1 MAFYFATGP
10 DQLANLL
17 SVRLVTLLV
26 LFLDPLLNFEHEPRQ
41 FFGACGE
48 PAIPL
53 HLSNQHSRSAFPRE
67 LLPSICERIR
77 AAVAPPASLLV
88 ESARF
93 SVTIFCFAEFQLK
106 RHTHIRAIHRMKRR
120 VPILSVCVA
129 CIVLCVAGI
138 TRADDIKKIQ
148 PTGYVTDLAGVI
160 KPQTKTQLEALCL
173 ELQQKTGAQ
182 MAIITVNSLDGNDI
196 ETYSSDLYKQLGI
209 GNKKSSEG
217 VLLLVAPNDR
227 KYRVEVG
234 YGAEPV
240 INDARAGD
248 AGRLMVPFFRRGD
261 YNSGITAAAWQIAK
275 YIADDKGVTLSGA
288 PQIQPA
294 RQQDND
300 FSGAAIWILLG
311 IVLLIFLLSRSGGSG
326 SNINRRGGG
335 SGWWIGPMM
344 GGGWG
349 GRSGGGGGGWGGGG
363 GGFGGF
369 GGFGGGMSGGGGA
382 SGSW

>member
-1 MAFYFATGP
+1 M
-10 DQLANLL
+10 QLVKFLF
-17 SVRLVTLLV
+17 
-26 LFLDPLLNFEHEPRQ
+26 LFLDPLRKFEHEPRQ
-41 FFGACGE
+41 FFALCRE
-48 PAIPL
+48 AAILL
-53 HLSNQHSRSAFPRE
+53 HLIVQHSPCTLPRE
-67 LLPSICERIR
+67 LLSSICERIR
-77 AAVAPPASLLV
+77 AVLASPAALLV
-88 ESARF
+88 DSARF
-93 SVTIFCFAEFQLK
+93 SVTIFCFAEFCLK
-106 RHTHIRAIHRMKRR
+106 RHTHIRTIHRMKRT
-120 VPILSVCVA
+120 VPILFLCVA
-129 CIVLCVAGI
+129 CLVLCVAAI

-160 KPQTKTQLEALCL
+160 QPQTKTQLEALCL

-182 MAIITVNSLDGNDI
+182 MAIVTVKSLDGNDI

-209 GNKKSSEG
+209 GAKKTSEG

-261 YNSGITAAAWQIAK
+261 YNGGITAAAWQLAK
-275 YIADDKGVTLSGA
+275 NIADDKGVTLSGA
-288 PQIQPA
+288 PQIQPV

-300 FSGAAIWILLG
+300 LSGAAIWILLG
-311 IVLLIFLLSRSGGSG
+311 IILLIFLLSRSGGSG

-349 GRSGGGGGGWGGGG
+349 GRSGGGGGGGWGGGG
-363 GGFGGF
+363 GGF